1 MKNKDIR
8 WQQRF
13 NNFKKALARL
23 TSAIELSRERDLS
36 DLEQQGLIQGFEF
49 TFDIAWKTIKDFV
62 VEKGYQGDIEHP
74 LPVITEAGKREF
86 INEKN
91 WRLMYQ
97 SRNKTSH
104 AYDEEIA
111 DEVAEKIIIV
121 YHNLFIQLETRLEV
135 ERLT

>member
-13 NNFKKALARL
+13 NNFKKALVRL

-62 VEKGYQGDIEHP
+62 IEKGYQGDIGHP
-74 LPVITEAGKREF
+74 IPVIDEAGKRGIIDEKAGGYS
-86 INEKN
+86 INRGIKLHM
-91 WRLMYQ
+91 LMM
-97 SRNKTSH
+97 K
-104 AYDEEIA
+104 
-111 DEVAEKIIIV
+111 K
-121 YHNLFIQLETRLEV
+121 
-135 ERLT
+135 

>member
-13 NNFKKALARL
+13 NNFKKALVRL

-62 VEKGYQGDIEHP
+62 IEKGYQGDIERP
-74 LPVITEAGKREF
+74 IPIIDEAGKRGI
-86 INEKN
+86 INEKS

-104 AYDEEIA
+104 AYDEEVA
-111 DEVAEKIIIV
+111 DEVAEKIIAI
-121 YHNLFIQLETRLEV
+121 YHDLFIQLETRLEV